1 MLTSTLVNIGFKP
14 IFHEPCCMTCD
25 GILIF
30 FYVDDIVLAYQRS
43 QQAKARD
50 LINQL
55 KDQYNISGGDDLHW
69 FLGIAIYWDRSRK
82 QIWLNQ
88 ASYIDKIVKLADT
101 KQPDEIPMI
110 KAELLPYKQRATR
123 QAVRVYQRKIGS
135 LLYAAVT
142 TRVDIAFAVS
152 RLARFLTNPSPEH
165 HAAADRILHYLYRYR
180 ELGLQLGGADDF
192 LVITDAS
199 FADNSLDQKSSQA
212 YVMVLFRGVI
222 GWRANKQ
229 DTVTT
234 STTEAELLSLSQGAK
249 EGQYIKRLLDELD
262 VSLDNQQIQIH
273 CDNHQTIR
281 LVTEEITRLQTKLR
295 HVDIHN
301 HWLRQEIRDG
311 RITVEYVST
320 KKMIADGLTKALS
333 RSEFNEF
340 RQQINLV
347 DIAEQIAN
355 REARESQNSELNHNS
370 LRAYMGD
377 IDIDIE

>member
-1 MLTSTLVNIGFKP
+1 
-14 IFHEPCCMTCD
+14 
-25 GILIF
+25 
-30 FYVDDIVLAYQRS
+30 
-43 QQAKARD
+43 
-50 LINQL
+50 
-55 KDQYNISGGDDLHW
+55 
-69 FLGIAIYWDRSRK
+69 
-82 QIWLNQ
+82 
-88 ASYIDKIVKLADT
+88 
-101 KQPDEIPMI
+101 
-110 KAELLPYKQRATR
+110 
-123 QAVRVYQRKIGS
+123 
-135 LLYAAVT
+135 VT
-142 TRVDIAFAVS
+142 
-152 RLARFLTNPSPEH
+152 
-165 HAAADRILHYLYRYR
+165 
-180 ELGLQLGGADDF
+180 
-192 LVITDAS
+192 TDAS
-199 FADNSLDQKSSQA
+199 FADNSIDRKSSQA
-212 YVMVLFRGVI
+212 YVMVLFGGVI

-262 VSLDNQQIQIH
+262 VSLDNQQIRIH
-273 CDNHQTIR
+273 CDNRQTIR

-347 DIAEQIAN
+347 DIADQIAN
-355 REARESQNSELNHNS
+355 REAKESQNSELNHNS

-377 IDIDIE
+377 IDIDI